1 MTEVTTPAI
10 IATNMAELKVGFP
23 QYPTRKGQK
32 WLQYVSNA
40 YKTGANMAY
49 SLMLYIM
56 IELQG
61 DVKLSLHKMVAEIKS
76 RFNPLPDDKF

>member
-1 MTEVTTPAI
+1 
-10 IATNMAELKVGFP
+10 
-23 QYPTRKGQK
+23 
-32 WLQYVSNA
+32 
-40 YKTGANMAY
+40 MAY
-49 SLMLYIM
+49 SLMLYVM